1 MAERPEEN
9 KWLITVTVM
18 TGAILA
24 TLDTSI
30 VNVALPQ
37 MRGTLGASVEEITW
51 VSTGYILSTV
61 IIMPLV
67 AFLSSLF
74 GRKRF
79 YIFCVV
85 LFTIA
90 STLCGIAWDLTSMVV
105 FRIIQGIG
113 GGVLIPV
120 AQAILRETF
129 PPREQGVAMGI
140 FGFGALLGPAI
151 GPTIGGW
158 LTDNYS
164 WQWIFLIRWPLGIAN
179 TLLVLRY
186 IQDPPYLVRETKRLD
201 VSGIFFLAM
210 GLGAFQ
216 IMLERGNREDWFAS
230 NFIITL
236 ATIAGIGLALFI
248 WRELTTEKPA
258 VNLSLLKDVSFSS
271 ATFIGGIVG
280 LSIYSSLF
288 ILPLFLQQILHYSSL
303 DAGIALLPRS
313 ISMLLAMP
321 VAGWFYNRV
330 GPKQMITGGLVLM
343 IISLYQFSNL
353 SLDVGYWDLA
363 VPQFLQGAGLSC
375 VFVAISTAALSSL
388 EKSLMTAAA
397 GLYTVVR
404 QVFGSIGIA
413 LFATLFSRG
422 ENLNRALLME
432 RVTVFQEL
440 TFEPLRIFS
449 SFLYTQGS
457 DLTGAH
463 QGALKMIDAIIMK
476 QASMLAFNQVFFLM
490 TVLSILSLPFV
501 FLIRTRQ
508 QQPGEKQTKET
519 LSH

>member
-1 MAERPEEN
+1 MADRPEQN
-9 KWLITVTVM
+9 KWLVTATVM

-61 IIMPLV
+61 IVMPLV
-67 AFLSSLF
+67 AFMSSLF

-79 YIFCVV
+79 YIFCVI

-90 STLCGIAWDLTSMVV
+90 STLCGIAWDLTSMVT

-120 AQAILRETF
+120 AQAVLRETF
-129 PPREQGVAMGI
+129 PPKEQGVAMGI

-158 LTDNYS
+158 LTDNYA
-164 WQWIFLIRWPLGIAN
+164 WQWIFLTRWPLGIVNA
-179 TLLVLRY
+179 LLVLRY
-186 IQDPPYLVRETKRLD
+186 IQDPPYLVRETKKLD
-201 VSGIFFLAM
+201 VSGIIFLAV

-216 IMLERGNREDWFAS
+216 IMLEKGNREDWFAS
-230 NFIITL
+230 DFINTL
-236 ATIAGIGLALFI
+236 AGISCIGLALFI
-248 WRELTTEKPA
+248 WRELKADKPA
-258 VNLSLLKDVSFSS
+258 VNLSILKDISFCS

-288 ILPLFLQQILHYSSL
+288 ILPLFLQQVLHYSSL

-313 ISMLLAMP
+313 LSMMLGMP
-321 VAGWFYNRV
+321 AAGWLYNKV
-330 GPKQMITGGLVLM
+330 GAKKLIMAGLIIM
-343 IISLYQFSNL
+343 IISLYRFSIL
-353 SLDVGYWDLA
+353 SLDVGYWELA
-363 VPQFLQGAGLSC
+363 IPQILHGIGLSS

-432 RVTVFQEL
+432 HVNVFQDAAVEPTRLL
-440 TFEPLRIFS
+440 TSLF
-449 SFLYTQGS
+449 YAQGA
-457 DLTGAH
+457 DMAGAQ
-463 QGALKMIDAIIMK
+463 QGALKMLESVVMK
-476 QASMLAFNQVFFLM
+476 QASMLAFNQVFFMM
-490 TVLSILSLPFV
+490 TVLSIISLPFV

-508 QQPGEKQTKET
+508 Q
-519 LSH
+519 